1 MAKRIKIQNSFF
13 NFDTAREVMDRL
25 KNDLKFP
32 FVSVRL
38 SILGGKENST
48 IMLTVSADPKENW
61 ENGIFENSSYRR
73 FSIYN
78 DGTVENFVC
87 SGLDK
92 VRKFNAKSVDNLI
105 EKLNN

>member
-1 MAKRIKIQNSFF
+1 MAKKIQNSFF

-32 FVSVRL
+32 FVSTRL
-38 SILGGKENST
+38 STLGGKDNPT
-48 IMLTVSADPKENW
+48 IMLTISAEPKEYW
-61 ENGIFENSSYRR
+61 GNGIFENSPYRR
-73 FSIYN
+73 FSIHN

-92 VRKFNAKSVDNLI
+92 VRKFNAKSIDNLI
-105 EKLNN
+105 EKLNK